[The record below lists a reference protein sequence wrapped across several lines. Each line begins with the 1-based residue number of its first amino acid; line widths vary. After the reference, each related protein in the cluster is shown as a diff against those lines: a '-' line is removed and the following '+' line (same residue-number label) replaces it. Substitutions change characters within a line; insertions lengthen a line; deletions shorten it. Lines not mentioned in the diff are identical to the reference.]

1 MSNLQNRP
9 PNALRTTKNMKAVV
23 FSEQGGTEVLRW
35 TDVPKPILDA
45 TDVLVK
51 VEACAVN
58 YLDIHARRN
67 RPEIAEKLRRG
78 DTPHILGSDIAGVV
92 VEVGGSVQ
100 KHRDG
105 HRERKGSPTA
115 GDRVVLAPCIP
126 CKACND
132 CHRGAENLCATQRL
146 IGFQTNGGYAEY
158 VKAPAQNAIR
168 MPDALSFVNA
178 AALPIAYLTAWHML
192 MTRAQLR
199 PGEDILILG
208 AGGSVGS
215 AGLQIAKLAGA
226 RIFATASTAQKCERA
241 RELGA
246 DVIIQYT
253 ARDFSEVVLEET
265 DGRGVDVVLE
275 HIGAATWR
283 QSIASLAKN
292 GRLVSCGVTTGNL
305 GEIDIRKMYQK
316 ELTLMGSALGT
327 VAELRTLIRLAG
339 QGKLEPIIDSV
350 LPMPRASEAHTLL
363 ENRQNFGKVCLVP
376 EL

>member
-1 MSNLQNRP
+1 MRN
-9 PNALRTTKNMKAVV
+9 TEKMKAVV
-23 FSEQGGTEVLRW
+23 FSEQGGTDVLRW
-35 TDVPKPILDA
+35 TDIPKPTLDA
-45 TDVLVK
+45 PDILVK
-51 VEACAVN
+51 VASCAVN

-92 VEVGGSVQ
+92 VEIGGDSASPGVSV
-100 KHRDG
+100 
-105 HRERKGSPTA
+105 
-115 GDRVVLAPCIP
+115 GDRVVLAPCMP
-126 CKACND
+126 CEACSD
-132 CHRGAENLCATQRL
+132 CHRGAENLCAMQQL
-146 IGFQTNGGYAEY
+146 IGFQTNGGYAAY

-168 MPDALSFVNA
+168 MPDSLSFINA
-178 AALPIAYLTAWHML
+178 AAMPIAYLTAWHML

-208 AGGSVGS
+208 VGGSVGS
-215 AGLQIAKLAGA
+215 AGLQIANLAGA
-226 RIFATASTAQKCERA
+226 RVFATASTSRKCERA

-246 DVIIQYT
+246 AVAINYT
-253 ARDFSEVVLEET
+253 EKDFSEAVLEET
-265 DGRGVDVVLE
+265 GGRGVDVVLE
-275 HIGAATWR
+275 HIGAATWG
-283 QSIASLAKN
+283 QSLASLAKN
-292 GRLVSCGVTTGNL
+292 GRLVSCGVTTGNM

-327 VAELRTLIRLAG
+327 VAELRTLIHLAG

-350 LPMPRASEAHTLL
+350 LPLQRAGEAHTLL

>member
-1 MSNLQNRP
+1 MSNHQNCP
-9 PNALRTTKNMKAVV
+9 PDALRTTKNMKAVV

-35 TDVPKPILDA
+35 TDVPKPTLDA
-45 TDVLVK
+45 TDILVK

-92 VEVGGSVQ
+92 VEN
-100 KHRDG
+100 
-105 HRERKGSPTA
+105 KGNTTSAEVSIGT
-115 GDRVVLAPCIP
+115 RVVLAPCIP
-126 CKACND
+126 CKSCSD
-132 CHRGAENLCATQRL
+132 CHRGAENLCATQQL

-178 AALPIAYLTAWHML
+178 AAMPIAYLTAWHML
-192 MTRAQLR
+192 MTRARLR

-226 RIFATASTAQKCERA
+226 RIFATASTAEKCERA

-246 DVIIQYT
+246 DVAIHYT
-253 ARDFSEVVLEET
+253 ERDFSEAVIEET

-275 HIGAATWR
+275 HVGAATWG

-292 GRLVSCGVTTGNL
+292 GRLVSCGVTTGNI

-327 VAELRTLIRLAG
+327 VAELRTLIHLAG
-339 QGKLEPIIDSV
+339 QGKLEPIIDRV
-350 LPMPRASEAHTLL
+350 LPLSRASEAHTLL

>member
-1 MSNLQNRP
+1 MPYARRARACPSPCQDGP
-9 PNALRTTKNMKAVV
+9 PTGAEDERIMKAVV
-23 FSEQGGTEVLRW
+23 FSEQGGPEVLRW
-35 TDVPKPILDA
+35 TDVPKPPLDA

-78 DTPHILGSDIAGVV
+78 DTPHILGSDVAGVV
-92 VEVGGSVQ
+92 VE
-100 KHRDG
+100 HRDQ
-105 HRERKGSPTA
+105 EVSPTA
-115 GDRVVLAPCIP
+115 GSRVILAPCIP
-126 CKACND
+126 CEVCSD
-132 CHRGAENLCATQRL
+132 CHRGAENLCATQQL

-158 VKAPAQNAIR
+158 VKAPAQNA
-168 MPDALSFVNA
+168 MPIPDSLSFVNA
-178 AALPIAYLTAWHML
+178 AAMPIAYLTAWHML

-226 RIFATASTAQKCERA
+226 RIFATASTAEKCARA

-246 DVIIQYT
+246 DVAIHYT
-253 ARDFSEVVLEET
+253 ERDFSEAVLEET

-275 HIGAATWR
+275 HVGAATWR

-292 GRLVSCGVTTGNL
+292 GRLVSCGVTTGNI

-327 VAELRTLIRLAG
+327 RAELRTLIHLAG

-350 LPMPRASEAHTLL
+350 LPLRRASEAHTLL